1 MISVVLTLTFFL
13 KTKTQTDASWP
24 ETYSDIKSDLLRIT
38 EKWEFDKRNMEI
50 ETQLMKHRQ
59 ELEIAKFR
67 QKIELAK
74 IGGLSEPN
82 LQELAAEDADDDD
95 EGNTNNNAQVGLT
108 EPITVL
114 Q

>member
-59 ELEIAKFR
+59 ELELLNSGK
-67 QKIELAK
+67 KL
-74 IGGLSEPN
+74 N
-82 LQELAAEDADDDD
+82 
-95 EGNTNNNAQVGLT
+95 
-108 EPITVL
+108 
-114 Q
+114 